1 MWFPFL
7 IVFVFGATAIPFG
20 GFGLGNRSRAR
31 GFHLPVMRLQ
41 QVSVG
46 LVNEVGYPLDIHY
59 QWWDDPMKPTHIR
72 T

>member
-1 MWFPFL
+1 M
-7 IVFVFGATAIPFG
+7 
-20 GFGLGNRSRAR
+20 GNRSRAR